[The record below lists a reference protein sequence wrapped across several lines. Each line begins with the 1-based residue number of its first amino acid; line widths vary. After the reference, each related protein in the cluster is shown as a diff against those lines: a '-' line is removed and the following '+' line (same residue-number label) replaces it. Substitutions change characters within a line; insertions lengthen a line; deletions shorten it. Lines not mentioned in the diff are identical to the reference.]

1 MIRGKARHGRP
12 PRAGFTLMELL
23 VVVAILGVIASIAIP
38 AFLHYA
44 RRARAAEAT
53 GNLNELFQTASA
65 LYSRHTGAD
74 GSEQGVGAQIVTN
87 CVAPDNSLSPAD
99 PGVNKQKFPG
109 GVGFRLMDFTIA
121 DYVYFGYAIE
131 SAGTVVDGLT
141 CGFPAGTANLYTF
154 VAQAD
159 LDGDNT
165 LSRFELAAG
174 SDNDDVLYHARGF
187 HIVNETE

>member
-1 MIRGKARHGRP
+1 MLRSREPQRNQAT
-12 PRAGFTLMELL
+12 AGFTLIELL
-23 VVVAILGVIASIAIP
+23 VVVAILGVLASIAIP
-38 AFLHYA
+38 SFLLYA

-53 GNLNELFQTASA
+53 SNLNELFQTASA

-74 GSEQGVGAQIVTN
+74 GAIQGIGAQVVTN
-87 CVAPDNSLSPAD
+87 CVAPSTPLSPAN

-109 GVGFRLMDFTIA
+109 GGGFKLMDFTIA

-131 SAGTVVDGLT
+131 SAAGVAPGLT
-141 CGFPAGTANLYTF
+141 CGFPAGTPNLYTF

-159 LDGDNT
+159 LDGDAI

-174 SDNDDVLYHARGF
+174 SDAEDTLYHARGF